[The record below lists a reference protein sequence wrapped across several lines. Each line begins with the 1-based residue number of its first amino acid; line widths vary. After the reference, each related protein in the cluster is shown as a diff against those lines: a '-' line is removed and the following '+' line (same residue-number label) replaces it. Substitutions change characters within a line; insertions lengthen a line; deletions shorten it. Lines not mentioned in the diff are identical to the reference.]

1 MSINLENILNMPL
14 LEDVTNKKATNYNII
29 LYIFKKYKE
38 NPDNLKLLNTIRRIV
53 TNIKKE
59 KQDFNSINT
68 NLIRK
73 TVPSFLNCNGEQ
85 LEKDFN
91 SFTENLQD
99 DDDDKIVLDNFIKSL
114 Q

>member
-1 MSINLENILNMPL
+1 MINLENILNMPL

-38 NPDNLKLLNTIRRIV
+38 NPDNLKLLNSIRRIV

-59 KQDFNSINT
+59 KQDFKSINT

-73 TVPSFLNCNGEQ
+73 TVPNFLNLNGEE

-91 SFTENLQD
+91 KFTEEMQD
-99 DDDDKIVLDNFIKSL
+99 NDPDKIVLDNFIKSL
-114 Q
+114 N